1 MTIQLKEDSAI
12 LKKST
17 MKPKSRFPLPH
28 SHHHELEIVSSQIS
42 KEDIQLIQ
50 DALTHTYGT
59 ITEVLIEGERELPTD
74 AYTHQRDQYDA
85 ELLLRYLLSTKKK
98 ELAVWVIPKDLYTQD
113 LNFIFGLAQ
122 YFRGA
127 ILSIFRL
134 STKELRE
141 KEAIHEVGHIFGLT
155 HCTNRCVMQYS
166 NSLREAQ
173 YKPRSLYQTCAR
185 RLNI

>member
-1 MTIQLKEDSAI
+1 
-12 LKKST
+12 
-17 MKPKSRFPLPH
+17 MKPTSRIPPPH

-42 KEDIQLIQ
+42 QEDIHFIR
-50 DALTHTYGT
+50 DALTSTYGT
-59 ITEVLIEGERELPTD
+59 ITEVLIGGERKLPPD
-74 AYTHQRDQYDA
+74 AYSHQRNQYDA
-85 ELLLRYLLSTKKK
+85 ELLLGYLLTTKTK

-113 LNFIFGLAQ
+113 MNFIFGLAQ
-122 YFRGA
+122 YLRGA

-166 NSLREAQ
+166 NSLWEAQ
-173 YKPRSLYQTCAR
+173 HKPDSLCQTCTA

>member
-1 MTIQLKEDSAI
+1 MTIQLKKNSAI
-12 LKKST
+12 LKKSI
-17 MKPKSRFPLPH
+17 MKPTSRIPPPNT
-28 SHHHELEIVSSQIS
+28 HHHELEIISSQIS
-42 KEDIQLIQ
+42 QEDIHLIRN
-50 DALTHTYGT
+50 ALTYTYGT
-59 ITEVLIEGERELPTD
+59 ITKVLIGGERELPPD

-113 LNFIFGLAQ
+113 MNFIFGLAQ
-122 YFRGA
+122 YLRGA
-127 ILSIFRL
+127 MLSIFRL

-166 NSLREAQ
+166 NSLGEAQ
-173 YKPRSLYQTCAR
+173 HKPDSLCQTCTA